1 MQLTFAPRK
10 ARVEGR
16 VVVNGVEV
24 KCEEGA
30 ELYDL
35 VDVEDGQHHVQRF
48 PAHAL
53 ANGRA
58 AEANE
63 GRGEGVDG
71 LEVVGSAGNGR
82 PPLGGWAPE
91 HSNASPRL
99 WMRSERRS
107 AKRRSACRAELR
119 SQMRNRL
126 ELRKC

>member
-63 GRGEGVDG
+63 GRGEGVDLPHIG
-71 LEVVGSAGNGR
+71 THEGAFKVSASCTCLPSAGCTCLQAKEREGVWLWWSR
-82 PPLGGWAPE
+82 QSDCSVQQRGW
-91 HSNASPRL
+91 L
-99 WMRSERRS
+99 T
-107 AKRRSACRAELR
+107 
-119 SQMRNRL
+119 QV
-126 ELRKC
+126 